1 MAEAAPKPM
10 DVHAFL
16 SFAERQE
23 RGRFELWRGELVAMA
38 PERVEHVRAKFAI
51 SRALAT
57 AIEKSGLGC
66 EAFVDGLAVAID
78 SETAYEPDALV
89 NCGEKIPIG
98 SMLAP
103 TPVIVAEV
111 VSPSSLKRDTS
122 LKVDGYFSVA
132 TIAHYLVVD
141 LSKRVVLH
149 YRRESGARIGLT
161 ILRDGELALD
171 PPGMTLALAE
181 FFG

>member
-1 MAEAAPKPM
+1 M
-10 DVHAFL
+10 DVQAFL
-16 SFAERQE
+16 AFGERQE

-38 PERVEHVRAKFAI
+38 PERVEQVRAKAAI
-51 SRALAT
+51 WRALAT
-57 AIEKSGLGC
+57 AIEKAGLGC

-89 NCGEKIPIG
+89 NCGEKIPLG

-103 TPVIVAEV
+103 APVIVVEV
-111 VSPSSLKRDTS
+111 VSPSSLKRDTG
-122 LKVDGYFSVA
+122 LKVEGYFSVA

-141 LSKRVVLH
+141 LAKRVVLH
-149 YRRESGARIGLT
+149 YRRESDARIGLT

-171 PPGMTLALAE
+171 PPGVKLALAE
-181 FFG
+181 FFR